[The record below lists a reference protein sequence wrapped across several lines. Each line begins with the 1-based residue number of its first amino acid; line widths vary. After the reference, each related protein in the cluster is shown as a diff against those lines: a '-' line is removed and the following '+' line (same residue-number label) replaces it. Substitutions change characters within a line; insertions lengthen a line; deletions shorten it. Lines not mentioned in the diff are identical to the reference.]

1 MGGGKGRKDQTTL
14 SQVPISTNIVDN
26 RIKTLQLK
34 DQNML
39 LAKLRNSWRTG
50 VSRIDFHQ
58 PTTQELISEQN

>member
-34 DQNML
+34 NVKIFLRKKTLQYML
-39 LAKLRNSWRTG
+39 IKY
-50 VSRIDFHQ
+50 
-58 PTTQELISEQN
+58 